1 MITASHQPKVADVAR
16 HYDEVDSFY
25 RELWGE
31 HLHHGLWL
39 TGDEGSEE
47 AARQLVDL
55 VVEQAGIRPGHVVC
69 DVGCGYGAT
78 ARILSREF
86 GASVIGFTV
95 SEAQYVYACRRMDD
109 QPNAPRYVLGDWL
122 GNNITPD
129 SFDVVLAIE
138 STEHMVDMGRFL
150 SEVARVLRP
159 DGRLVICAWLSS
171 DRPDPWEARHLLG
184 PICEEGRLAAL
195 VTADE
200 YREELR
206 AAGFVDVVCQELTRR
221 VRRTWDVS
229 LGRMLHRMLT
239 RRSSWEYLLDPRN
252 ASRIFAVTV
261 LRIWLAYRTGCLK
274 YGLLSG
280 TKPGPA
286 RA

>member
-1 MITASHQPKVADVAR
+1 
-16 HYDEVDSFY
+16 
-25 RELWGE
+25 
-31 HLHHGLWL
+31 
-39 TGDEGSEE
+39 
-47 AARQLVDL
+47 

-122 GNNITPD
+122 GNDITPD

-138 STEHMVDMGRFL
+138 STEHMVDVGRFL
-150 SEVARVLRP
+150 SEAGRVLRP
-159 DGRLVICAWLSS
+159 DGRLVICAWLSA
-171 DRPDPWEARHLLG
+171 DRPNPWEVRHLLR
-184 PICEEGRLAAL
+184 PICQEGRLAAL

-200 YREELR
+200 YRAKLR
-206 AAGFVDVVCQELTRR
+206 AAGFADVVCQELTRR

-280 TKPGPA
+280 TKPELATG
-286 RA
+286 